1 MTISSLNRIMVLKK
15 HWQRSKKQSFG
26 KYYSSDKACQFSVVK
41 GTPWP
46 SYLEKTDEK
55 ITIDKTDNLQEIYK
69 QTSLTFYTSSDVSKQ
84 CWEEK
89 IIQT

>member
-1 MTISSLNRIMVLKK
+1 MTISSLNRIIVLKK

-26 KYYSSDKACQFSVVK
+26 KYYSSDKACQFSVLK

-46 SYLEKTDEK
+46 SYLE
-55 ITIDKTDNLQEIYK
+55 KTDNLQEIYK
-69 QTSLTFYTSSDVSKQ
+69 QTSLTFYTSSNVSKQ